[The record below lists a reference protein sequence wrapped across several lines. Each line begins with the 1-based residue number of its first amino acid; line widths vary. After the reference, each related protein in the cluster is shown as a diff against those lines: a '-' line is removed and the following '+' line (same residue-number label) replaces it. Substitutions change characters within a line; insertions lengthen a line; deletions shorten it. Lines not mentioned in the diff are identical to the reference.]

1 METKTKNRPNVPG
14 TEAKKDSAN
23 ATEAKT
29 NGAVPK
35 ALPVGKPDE
44 KKEEAKKNEQ
54 PQESKSAEIKVEQTQ
69 LAKPA
74 EQPKP
79 ETTTAPETK
88 AIVPALNLE
97 ATLKVV
103 QDLHRRSIQRDNLLN
118 RIGQL
123 EAFEISLIESGDEL
137 ESNHFQGCKLTIT
150 DDKGKQFTTNTAG
163 LIRMVAQFIYDAC
176 VEKLGEIEANIVF
189 PRC

>member
-1 METKTKNRPNVPG
+1 MQTKIKNRPNVPG
-14 TEAKKDSAN
+14 AEAKGNSAN
-23 ATEAKT
+23 AAEVKS
-29 NGAVPK
+29 NGALPTAK
-35 ALPVGKPDE
+35 AEE
-44 KKEEAKKNEQ
+44 KKVEGTENVVKPEQ
-54 PQESKSAEIKVEQTQ
+54 TKVEVKPENTQ
-69 LAKPA
+69 PRAT
-74 EQPKP
+74 EQPKA
-79 ETTTAPETK
+79 EAKQEAK

-123 EAFEISLIESGDEL
+123 EAFEISLIEGGDEL

-163 LIRMVAQFIYDAC
+163 LIRMVSQFIYDAC
-176 VEKLGEIEANIVF
+176 IEKLQDIEANIVF
-189 PRC
+189 PHA

>member
-1 METKTKNRPNVPG
+1 METKIKNRPNVPG
-14 TEAKKDSAN
+14 AEAKGNSAN
-23 ATEAKT
+23 AAEVKSNGALPTAKAEGKKVEGTENVVKPEQTKVEVKPENTQPRATEHPKAEAKQ
-29 NGAVPK
+29 
-35 ALPVGKPDE
+35 
-44 KKEEAKKNEQ
+44 EA
-54 PQESKSAEIKVEQTQ
+54 
-69 LAKPA
+69 
-74 EQPKP
+74 
-79 ETTTAPETK
+79 K

-123 EAFEISLIESGDEL
+123 EAFEISLIEGGDEL

-163 LIRMVAQFIYDAC
+163 LIRMVSQFIYDAC
-176 VEKLGEIEANIVF
+176 IEKLQEIEANIVF
-189 PRC
+189 PHA

>member
-1 METKTKNRPNVPG
+1 MEAKIKNRPNVTG
-14 TEAKKDSAN
+14 TEAKGNSAN
-23 ATEAKT
+23 AAEVKT
-29 NGAVPK
+29 NGAMTK
-35 ALPVGKPDE
+35 ALPVAKPEE
-44 KKEEAKKNEQ
+44 KKIDEPENVAKPEQ
-54 PQESKSAEIKVEQTQ
+54 AKVDRKPESNQPEKAGEHPQAATPQEA
-69 LAKPA
+69 
-74 EQPKP
+74 
-79 ETTTAPETK
+79 K

-123 EAFEISLIESGDEL
+123 EAFEISLIEGGDEL

-163 LIRMVAQFIYDAC
+163 LIRMVSQFIYDAC
-176 VEKLGEIEANIVF
+176 IEKLQDIESNIVF
-189 PRC
+189 PRA

>member
-1 METKTKNRPNVPG
+1 METKMKNRPNVPG
-14 TEAKKDSAN
+14 AEAKGKSVNVADG
-23 ATEAKT
+23 KT
-29 NGAVPK
+29 NGAMPK
-35 ALPVGKPDE
+35 ALPAAKTDE
-44 KKEEAKKNEQ
+44 KKIEGTENVVKTEQ
-54 PQESKSAEIKVEQTQ
+54 IKVEQ
-69 LAKPA
+69 
-74 EQPKP
+74 KP
-79 ETTTAPETK
+79 ENAQPDKTTEPPKAEVKQEAK

-123 EAFEISLIESGDEL
+123 EAFEISLIEGGDEL

-163 LIRMVAQFIYDAC
+163 LIRMVSQFIYDAC
-176 VEKLGEIEANIVF
+176 IEKLQDIEANIVF
-189 PRC
+189 PHA

>member
-1 METKTKNRPNVPG
+1 METKIKNRPNVPG
-14 TEAKKDSAN
+14 AEAKGNSAN
-23 ATEAKT
+23 STEVKT
-29 NGAVPK
+29 NGALPK
-35 ALPVGKPDE
+35 ALPVAKTDE
-44 KKEEAKKNEQ
+44 KKVEGTENVVKTEQ
-54 PQESKSAEIKVEQTQ
+54 TKVEGKPENARP
-69 LAKPA
+69 AKAA
-74 EQPKP
+74 EQPKT
-79 ETTTAPETK
+79 EVKQEAK

-123 EAFEISLIESGDEL
+123 EAFEISLIEGGDEL

-163 LIRMVAQFIYDAC
+163 LIRMVSQFIYDAC
-176 VEKLGEIEANIVF
+176 IEKLQDIEANIVF
-189 PRC
+189 PHA